1 MAQVWT
7 HIGGEALERW
17 SGRPAGKAASQVW
30 SLHRGL
36 EVHLQTSEGVEED
49 REAEAPK
56 VRAQGATNLE
66 AIIQKRDRVM
76 CVSCVSWKPEILY
89 CPRPLNFSDNFHHD
103 FYPQN
108 I

>member
-17 SGRPAGKAASQVW
+17 SGRPARKAASQVW
-30 SLHRGL
+30 SLHRDL
-36 EVHLQTSEGVEED
+36 EVRLQTTEGIEED

-66 AIIQKRDRVM
+66 KCEFQKFRNVTGSAVCHGNLRFCIVLD
-76 CVSCVSWKPEILY
+76 L
-89 CPRPLNFSDNFHHD
+89 
-103 FYPQN
+103 
-108 I
+108 